1 MRALQHALGLTLVL
15 VVVGCGSDAPQQ
27 TATLLAFPDPMP
39 RAPAIVQREDFLGSE
54 ACADCHSDQYDVWT
68 ESTHGRAGGE
78 PSRDVIIAPFN
89 AVPIRFENGTVT
101 PRIRGGIYEFAVQ
114 QDGHSDAVYRVDGVI
129 GGAHM
134 IGGGTQGFI
143 TRVAD
148 GTERFLP
155 WDWSLGAAEWFCNTG
170 SRTNQGWVPITTAM
184 ALSDCGDWPPIRPIG
199 TVARY
204 ANCQECHG
212 SQITTTLDVGV
223 GYDTQ
228 YTTLQVNCE
237 SCHGPGREHVA
248 MAEGPGFADDGDIG
262 IRSLAYLDKDE
273 SLGVCFQCHALKDVL
288 KEGYLPGEPLEQY
301 YALKFPVLGDWP
313 YFADGRV
320 QSFAYQGNHLAS
332 ACYLQGPMD
341 CVSCHEPHSQNYW
354 DINREPLASPFD
366 DGQCTACHASKAVDV
381 EAHTFHPEGTDG
393 SKCVSCHMPYLQ
405 HPELGN
411 DIPFGR
417 SDHTIA
423 NPRPV
428 FDGDLGLVGACAQ
441 CHTDRSTLQLEGE
454 VRERWGEP
462 KPHRPGV
469 SGLVD
474 ELRARNVSEAA
485 EMLLH
490 PDVTDPLIQFQ
501 GLSRLVDGY
510 LRPDDPTLPA
520 QVRSGLST
528 LASNVDMDV
537 RALAL
542 AALHY
547 TSGNQPEVRA
557 ELVDA
562 LTEAD
567 DDEALRGRWL
577 LALGFLGDRDRD
589 AGDATSAVAAY
600 DKALELRPADPRIL
614 RAIGQMHNQTQSFG
628 EAVSALRL
636 SLSIEQSHTLT
647 WVNLGIAL
655 AGQGDPAGARQAYEQ
670 AISLNPHEALA
681 HFNLGNLHRRADRLD
696 DAAEA
701 YAAAVAADPGL
712 GVGHF
717 ELARAYIQLNRLPEA
732 LPHARRAVEFRPDH
746 ANSRQMLADLEQAV
760 EG

>member
-1 MRALQHALGLTLVL
+1 V
-15 VVVGCGSDAPQQ
+15 
-27 TATLLAFPDPMP
+27 
-39 RAPAIVQREDFLGSE
+39 
-54 ACADCHSDQYDVWT
+54 
-68 ESTHGRAGGE
+68 
-78 PSRDVIIAPFN
+78 
-89 AVPIRFENGTVT
+89 
-101 PRIRGGIYEFAVQ
+101 
-114 QDGHSDAVYRVDGVI
+114 
-129 GGAHM
+129 
-134 IGGGTQGFI
+134 
-143 TRVAD
+143 
-148 GTERFLP
+148 
-155 WDWSLGAAEWFCNTG
+155 
-170 SRTNQGWVPITTAM
+170 
-184 ALSDCGDWPPIRPIG
+184 
-199 TVARY
+199 
-204 ANCQECHG
+204 
-212 SQITTTLDVGV
+212 
-223 GYDTQ
+223 
-228 YTTLQVNCE
+228 
-237 SCHGPGREHVA
+237 
-248 MAEGPGFADDGDIG
+248 
-262 IRSLAYLDKDE
+262 
-273 SLGVCFQCHALKDVL
+273 LKDVL

-301 YALKFPVLGDWP
+301 YALKFPVLGDQP

-366 DGQCTACHASKAVDV
+366 DGQCTACHAAKAADV

-428 FDGDLGLVGACAQ
+428 FDGDLGLVGSCAQ

-454 VRERWGEP
+454 VRERWGEL

-474 ELRARNVSEAA
+474 ELRARNVGEAA

-520 QVRSGLST
+520 PVRSGLST

-562 LTEAD
+562 LTDAD

-589 AGDATSAVAAY
+589 AGDAASAAAAY
-600 DKALELRPADPRIL
+600 DKALELRPGDPRIL
-614 RAIGQMHNQTQSFG
+614 RAIGQMHNQTGSFAQ
-628 EAVSALRL
+628 AVSVLRL
-636 SLSIEQSHTLT
+636 SLSIEQSHPLT

-655 AGQGDPAGARQAYEQ
+655 AGEGDPAGARQAYEQ

-681 HFNLGNLHRRADRLD
+681 HFNLGNLHRSADRLD
-696 DAAEA
+696 EAAEA

-717 ELARAYIQLNRLPEA
+717 ELARAYIQLNRLSEA

-760 EG
+760 GG